1 MAVFAI
7 SDLHLAYGIDKPM
20 DIFGER
26 WSNYMQKIKDNWQKT
41 VGEDDF
47 VIVPGDVSWPLI
59 LNRPWKILSL
69 LMSFREKK

>member
-1 MAVFAI
+1 
-7 SDLHLAYGIDKPM
+7 M

-47 VIVPGDVSWPLI
+47 VIVPGDVPGPLI

-69 LMSFREKK
+69 LMSFREKNNFKRQPRLLVDHYEQA